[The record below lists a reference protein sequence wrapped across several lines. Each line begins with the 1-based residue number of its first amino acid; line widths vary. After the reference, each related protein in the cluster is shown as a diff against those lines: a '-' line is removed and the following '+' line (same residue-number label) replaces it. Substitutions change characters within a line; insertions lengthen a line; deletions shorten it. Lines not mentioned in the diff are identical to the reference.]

1 MKLVIEGM
9 SCNHCKV
16 RIERVLSEVDGVKK
30 VEVNLAGG
38 FVTEEASKDLP
49 KEVLRE
55 AIDDAGYTLVKI
67 EN

>member
-38 FVTEEASKDLP
+38 FVMVEASKDLP

>member
-9 SCNHCKV
+9 SCNHCKM

-30 VEVNLAGG
+30 VEVNLADG
-38 FVTEEASKDLP
+38 FVMVEASKDLP